1 MTLQVQQLTAS
12 LSPCANSKKTA
23 ASYQTPYVQNYQGPA
38 VWWPYSGLSLC
49 HSAICLLGLV
59 CISCQWW
66 RALPSHLS
74 PPRSSRP
81 ITWTKIFRLLIIFL
95 QVIPIPH
102 NLPEP
107 VICRANF
114 PGFSFLSSCIF
125 CRWRLCVFSPKSKF
139 VLFHLSSSDEAKIL
153 MNCRLRKLL

>member
-1 MTLQVQQLTAS
+1 MTLEVQQLTAS
-12 LSPCANSKKTA
+12 LSPCANSKKNCCKLMSKNT
-23 ASYQTPYVQNYQGPA
+23 SLA

-107 VICRANF
+107 VICSANF